1 MRNVYSLAI
10 ILVGFILCACGGL
23 LHNAKTGNIERME
36 KSLEQGVDID
46 MKNEA
51 GSTALMIATY
61 SRQVEAVEFLCKKG
75 ANLNIQNS
83 NGATALIHSAYYN
96 IYDAAE
102 ILVRY
107 GADTTIEDRYGN
119 TALDYA
125 KQYEYNRMISLL
137 EKE

>member
-1 MRNVYSLAI
+1 MRDINGLAI
-10 ILVGFILCACGGL
+10 ILVGIILCSCSGL
-23 LHNAKTGNIERME
+23 LHKAKTGDIEGME
-36 KSLEQGVDID
+36 QSLEHGTPID
-46 MKNEA
+46 TRNEA

-83 NGATALIHSAYYN
+83 NGTTALIHAAYYN
-96 IYDAAE
+96 IYEAAE

-107 GADTTIEDRYGN
+107 GADKTIEDRYGN

-125 KQYEYNRMISLL
+125 RQFEYNRMISLL
-137 EKE
+137 ENE